1 VTQNKFAGQPLS
13 LRTPYSGGVTL
24 GILISRSAAAVLD
37 EETSRTRVDSF
48 YRPGLDILRALAFL
62 LVFVAHGLVFEIN
75 RPTQAGAIARMG
87 EFGVSI
93 FFFLS
98 SYLITELLLREKRDT
113 GTIHVPAFYARRIL
127 RIWPLYFA
135 MIAVGWFCG
144 LFSPSHALSFGW
156 GASLLLLF
164 TNWYT
169 VGHGYPP
176 GFLFP
181 LWSISVEEQFYL
193 AWPLIVNYLSPGA
206 LLGTAS
212 LVMAAAYLTLALLLH
227 TRQALDPAIWANSLV
242 QFQFFALGTMTAIVL
257 RGRVPNTPKA
267 VRWALF
273 VGGLLCM
280 RAAQAAV
287 YTDDLSLPH
296 DFKHMAPGFLI
307 VLAGCLCLFFSLL
320 QLPAGRMQKPM
331 IYMGKIS
338 YGLYVYHVLWLGV
351 ARHVTERLTAGRLSP
366 ITSHLC
372 AMSLALPAT
381 IVTGML
387 SYRYLESPFLHLK
400 KRFTVVL
407 SRPV

>member
-1 VTQNKFAGQPLS
+1 M
-13 LRTPYSGGVTL
+13 
-24 GILISRSAAAVLD
+24 GILISRSSAAVLD
-37 EETSRTRVDSF
+37 EKTSRMRVDSF

-62 LVFVAHGLVFEIN
+62 LVFVAHGLLSEIN

-113 GTIHVPAFYARRIL
+113 GTIHVPAFYVRRIL

-144 LFSPSHALSFGW
+144 LFSPSHALSFAW

-181 LWSISVEEQFYL
+181 LWSISIEEQFYL
-193 AWPLIVNYLSPGA
+193 AWPLIVKYLSPGA

-212 LVMAAAYLTLALLLH
+212 LLMAAAYLTLALLLH
-227 TRQALDPAIWANSLV
+227 TGQALDPAIWANSLV
-242 QFQFFALGTMTAIVL
+242 QFQFFALGTMVAIVL
-257 RGRVPNTPKA
+257 RGRVPNVPKV

-273 VGGLLCM
+273 LVGLLCM
-280 RAAQAAV
+280 RAAQPAV
-287 YTDDLSLPH
+287 YNGDLTRPH
-296 DFKHMAPGFLI
+296 DFKQIAPPFLI
-307 VLAGCLCLFFSLL
+307 VLPGCLCLFFSLL
-320 QLPAGRMQKPM
+320 QLPAGRMQKPLT
-331 IYMGKIS
+331 YLGKIS

-351 ARHVTERLTAGRLSP
+351 AGHLTDRFAAGRLSP
-366 ITSHLC
+366 VTSQLC

-381 IVTGML
+381 IVTGSL
-387 SYRYLESPFLHLK
+387 SYRYLESPFLQLK
-400 KRFTVVL
+400 KRFTVIL